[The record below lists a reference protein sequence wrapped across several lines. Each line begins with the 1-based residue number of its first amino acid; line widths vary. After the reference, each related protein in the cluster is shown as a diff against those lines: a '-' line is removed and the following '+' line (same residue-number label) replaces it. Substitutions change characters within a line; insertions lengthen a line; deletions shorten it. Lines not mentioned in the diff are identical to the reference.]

1 MRRRDFL
8 RVSTLAVGAL
18 AFPGCKSPSGPRPN
32 FVFFLVDDLGWKD
45 VGCYGSRFYETPN
58 IDRLAAEG
66 MRFTQAYAA
75 SPVCSPTR
83 ASIMTGKHP
92 ARLHITD
99 WIGAPRHRKALLSA
113 DYIHQMPLEEVTIA
127 EALKEAGYATGF
139 FGKWHLGAEG
149 FYPQN
154 QGFDVNVGGCEIGHP
169 GSYFCPYRREKEP
182 YFQVPGIDDCQEGE
196 YLTDRLTDEA
206 LKFLEANRNGPF
218 LLYLSHYAVHTPLMA
233 KEKDI
238 ARYEQKLS
246 KMPPE
251 EGPDFVPERNSFT
264 KLKQDDPTYAAMVHS
279 VDESLGR
286 VLDKLEELGLAD
298 KTVVIFMSDNG
309 GLSTLLRKWAPTAN
323 TPLRAGKG
331 WLYEG
336 GIREP
341 MIIKWPGVTQPGS
354 VCEEPVISMD
364 FYPTMLEMAGLR
376 PRPEQHIDGVS
387 LVPILRGEKEHLR
400 ERALFW
406 HYPHYHGSGSIPSS
420 AIRVGD
426 WKLIE
431 FYEER
436 KIELYNLREDI
447 GERQDLSAERPE
459 KAKEL
464 RRLLHLLLRS
474 VDAWMPEE
482 AGTKRS

>member
-1 MRRRDFL
+1 MDRREFL
-8 RVSTLAVGAL
+8 RLSALGLGAL
-18 AFPGCKSPSGPRPN
+18 TVPGWLRAERRRPN

-45 VGCYGSRFYETPN
+45 VGCYGSTFYDTPN
-58 IDRLAAEG
+58 VDRLAREG
-66 MRFTQAYAA
+66 TRFTQAYAA

-83 ASIMTGKHP
+83 ASIMSGKHP

-99 WIGAPRHRKALLSA
+99 WIGAKRHKKALLSA
-113 DYIHQMPLEEVTIA
+113 DYVHQLPLKEVTIA

-139 FGKWHLGAEG
+139 FGKWHLGKEPY
-149 FYPQN
+149 FPEH

-169 GSYFCPYRREKEP
+169 GSYFCPYRRETPP
-182 YFQVPGIDDCQEGE
+182 YFQVPGLEDCHEGE

-206 LKFLEANRNGPF
+206 LKFIEANRDRPF
-218 LLYLSHYAVHTPLMA
+218 FLYLSHYAVHTPLMA
-233 KEKDI
+233 KDQDV
-238 ARYEQKLS
+238 ARYEQKLAQMS
-246 KMPPE
+246 PQR
-251 EGPDFVPERNSFT
+251 GPDFTRERNAYT

-298 KTVVIFMSDNG
+298 DTVVIFMSDNG

-323 TPLRAGKG
+323 VPLRAGKG

-341 MIIKWPGVTQPGS
+341 MIIKWPGVTEPGS

-364 FYPTMLEMAGLR
+364 FYPTILEMAGLPLR
-376 PRPEQHIDGVS
+376 PAQHIDGVS
-387 LVPILRGEKEHLR
+387 LVPLLRGKKKHLR
-400 ERALFW
+400 RKALYW

-431 FYEER
+431 FYEEH
-436 KIELYNLREDI
+436 KVELYNLREDI
-447 GERQDLSAERPE
+447 GEQHDLATERPE
-459 KAKEL
+459 EAKKL
-464 RRLLHLLLRS
+464 RKLLHLLLRS
-474 VDAWMPEE
+474 VNAWMPEE
-482 AGTKRS
+482 VVQTTG